1 MSHLLRSRQMVYM
14 LSASLI
20 LLLFVLLFSFIF
32 LIPAGKDYRKNKIEY
47 RKTSL
52 ELNEV
57 QNFYETRLSTYKDL
71 QSQNIHV
78 INAFDNTFDSKR
90 FSAQSKSFFSSL
102 SVSNPSKATVDG
114 FLDVYEINS
123 SSLISSP
130 TNFYEFI
137 EALNKGE
144 SIVELNFPVSMKR
157 VDGGV
162 QTDFCMKVYR
172 IRELNKSK
180 IISE

>member
-1 MSHLLRSRQMVYM
+1 MSHLLRSRQMLYM
-14 LSASLI
+14 LSASFI
-20 LLLFVLLFSFIF
+20 LLIFVILFSFVL
-32 LIPAGKDYRKNKIEY
+32 LIPAGKDFRKNKIEY

-57 QNFYETRLSTYKDL
+57 QNFYETRLLTYKDL
-71 QSQNIHV
+71 QAQNMHV
-78 INAFDNTFDSKR
+78 INAFDNIFESKR

-102 SVSNPSKATVDG
+102 SVSETSKATIDG
-114 FLDVYEINS
+114 FLDVYEVNS
-123 SSLISSP
+123 TSLISSP

-157 VDGGV
+157 VEGGV
-162 QTDFCMKVYR
+162 KTDFSMKVYR
-172 IRELNKSK
+172 VRELNKSK

>member
-1 MSHLLRSRQMVYM
+1 MSHLFRSRQIVYM
-14 LSASLI
+14 LSASLV
-20 LLLFVLLFSFIF
+20 LLVFVLIFSFIF

-57 QNFYETRLSTYKDL
+57 QNFYQTRLTTYKEL
-71 QSQNIHV
+71 QSENIHV
-78 INAFDNTFDSKR
+78 INAFDNLFDSKR
-90 FSAQSKSFFSSL
+90 FSAQNKSYFSSL
-102 SVSNPSKATVDG
+102 TVGGKSKPTVDD
-114 FLDVYEINS
+114 FLDVYEVNS
-123 SSLISSP
+123 SSVITSP
-130 TNFYEFI
+130 TNFYEFV

-162 QTDFCMKVYR
+162 KTDFRMKVYR
-172 IRELNKSK
+172 VKELNKSEVV
-180 IISE
+180 SE